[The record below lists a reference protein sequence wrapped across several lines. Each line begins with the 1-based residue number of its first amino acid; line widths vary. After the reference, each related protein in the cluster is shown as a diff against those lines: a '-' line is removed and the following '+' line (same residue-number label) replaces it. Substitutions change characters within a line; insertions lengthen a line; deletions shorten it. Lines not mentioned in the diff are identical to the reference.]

1 MIDILLG
8 YIADLIFGDPYWF
21 PHPVRAIGSFISF
34 FERIIRRIARTAIA
48 QKIAGFILA
57 GVTVGISYAVVW
69 WLIKIALSV
78 NMLLFHILNIFFI
91 YTVLATKCLGQEA
104 KKVYK
109 FLKNG
114 EIDNAREALSYIVG
128 RDTDRLDTQGICRAV
143 IETVAENISDGIVA
157 PLFYLFLGGAS
168 LAMAYKAINT
178 LDSMVGYKNERY
190 INIGVASARL
200 DDIANFLPARITAL
214 FIVVASFLSG
224 MNSRH
229 SFLIMIRDGHKHT
242 SPNSGYPE
250 SSMAGALDIQLGGPS
265 TYGGRIVEKPYIG
278 DPIDTI
284 HPEHILLSVK
294 IMYITS
300 LLAFLL
306 GFIIIRVLL

>member
-34 FERIIRRIARTAIA
+34 FEGIIRRIARTAIA

-143 IETVAENISDGIVA
+143 IETVAENTSDGIVA

-168 LAMAYKAINT
+168 LAMAYKAVNT

-250 SSMAGALDIQLGGPS
+250 SSMAGALDIQLGGLS

-306 GFIIIRVLL
+306 GFIIIGVLL

>member
-114 EIDNAREALSYIVG
+114 EIDNARETLSYIVG